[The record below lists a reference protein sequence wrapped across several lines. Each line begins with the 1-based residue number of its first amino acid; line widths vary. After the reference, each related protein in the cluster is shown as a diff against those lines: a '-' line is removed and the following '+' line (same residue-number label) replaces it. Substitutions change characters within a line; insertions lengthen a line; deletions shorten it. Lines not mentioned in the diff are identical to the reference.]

1 MAFKDMK
8 LDDFLDTLASSEP
21 VPGGG
26 SAAAMAGAT
35 GAALLCMV
43 GEITM
48 GKKKPED
55 KTPIEESLSAVK
67 PLVNRFKELADE
79 DSEAFDKVMDAFRMP
94 KENDEEKAARSK
106 AIQEA
111 TIGAADVP
119 LVTARAALDAAGAAD
134 NLAELG
140 SRNAI
145 SDVACGLLFLDT
157 AFRGALYN
165 VEINVSGMN
174 DPEVVAKYKGEVA
187 ELKSK
192 FGEIKEGALAKAEAR
207 IG

>member
-8 LDDFLDTLASSEP
+8 LDDFLDTLASAEP

-48 GKKKPED
+48 SKKKPED
-55 KTPIEESLSAVK
+55 KTPIEESLSVVK
-67 PLVNRFKELADE
+67 PLVNRFKDLADE

-94 KENDEEKAARSK
+94 KESDEEKAARSE
-106 AIQEA
+106 AIQTA

-119 LVTARAALDAAGAAD
+119 LETAKVALDAAAAAG
-134 NLAELG
+134 NLAEMG
-140 SRNAI
+140 SKSAI

-165 VEINVSGMN
+165 VDINVSGMS
-174 DPEVVAKYKGEVA
+174 DPDVAARYKNEST

-192 FGEIKEGALAKAEAR
+192 FGELKEKALLKAEER

>member
-8 LDDFLDTLASSEP
+8 LDDFLDTLASAEP

-55 KTPIEESLSAVK
+55 KTPIEVSLSTVK
-67 PLVNRFKELADE
+67 PLVNRFKALADE

-94 KENDEEKAARSK
+94 KESDEDKAVRSE
-106 AIQEA
+106 AIQKA

-119 LVTARAALDAAGAAD
+119 LETARTALDAAGAAG

-140 SRNAI
+140 SKSAI

-165 VEINVSGMN
+165 VEINVSGMS
-174 DPEVVAKYKGEVA
+174 DPDVAARYAAEST

-192 FGEIKEGALAKAEAR
+192 FGEIKEKALLKAEGR